1 MGGNFMI
8 KTVKELIAE
17 LEKIENKEMEVAI
30 RTGVYIK
37 NIDAI
42 FECESD
48 GIPFLCLDSNK
59 ESL

>member
-1 MGGNFMI
+1 MI